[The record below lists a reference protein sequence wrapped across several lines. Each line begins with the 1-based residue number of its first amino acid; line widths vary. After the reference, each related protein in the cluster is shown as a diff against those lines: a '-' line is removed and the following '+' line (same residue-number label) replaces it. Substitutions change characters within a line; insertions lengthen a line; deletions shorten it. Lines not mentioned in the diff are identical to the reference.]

1 MTLDFFFFFRPENA
15 DCCSFSKPHLIVPFY
30 AITVWQKKQKN
41 NHHKPLF
48 HPCSSHRR
56 QSTQTQTF
64 KTTTKESRFGEYK
77 SHFPQCPLLLSFA
90 LFLLMPNDCKNPPV
104 IASICLLSRRGVSY
118 QTSRLSPVFSFECSP
133 CNCDRLDIVG
143 KIAQCHPILSYS
155 AYSCSTVSFPAPCLL
170 PIPSSILIPRLTP
183 ADLELLSRG

>member
-1 MTLDFFFFFRPENA
+1 M
-15 DCCSFSKPHLIVPFY
+15 LIVALFRSRILLFCFTPSLFD
-30 AITVWQKKQKN
+30 KKN
-41 NHHKPLF
+41 NNQHKPLF

-183 ADLELLSRG
+183 GRP